1 MTTELFEGNTF
12 ILYLLFVLSVI
23 IIDKFNERQKMAV
36 IYLCTYGM
44 SFQEKASCIQLCILL
59 AIMMF
64 AIQEYFT
71 LDRKKLSIFHKLHYK
86 LADFLYMSIFQYK
99 I

>member
-36 IYLCTYGM
+36 IYRVHMACLSG
-44 SFQEKASCIQLCILL
+44 EKASCI
-59 AIMMF
+59 
-64 AIQEYFT
+64 
-71 LDRKKLSIFHKLHYK
+71 
-86 LADFLYMSIFQYK
+86 
-99 I
+99 

>member
-44 SFQEKASCIQLCILL
+44 SFQGHHDVCHTRV
-59 AIMMF
+59 F
-64 AIQEYFT
+64 YVG
-71 LDRKKLSIFHKLHYK
+71 
-86 LADFLYMSIFQYK
+86 
-99 I
+99 

>member
-44 SFQEKASCIQLCILL
+44 SFQGKASCIQLCILL

-71 LDRKKLSIFHKLHYK
+71 LDRKKTIYFSQVTL
-86 LADFLYMSIFQYK
+86 
-99 I
+99 